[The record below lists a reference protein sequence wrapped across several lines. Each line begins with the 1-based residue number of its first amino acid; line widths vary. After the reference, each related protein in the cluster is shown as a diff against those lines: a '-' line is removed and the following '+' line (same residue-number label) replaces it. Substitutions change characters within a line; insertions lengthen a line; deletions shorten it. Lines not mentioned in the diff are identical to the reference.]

1 LWVQSDPLE
10 CLWTAYTGGWIS
22 TEIDRDGGDNF
33 SFYYT
38 SNDYPIPLF
47 QSYAQSPEFDEV
59 ALKLRNNDFTTLE
72 ERDELFQQAM
82 EMALNDPGSGS
93 VRVWINDSAAFGPQT
108 ADTMATADLAG
119 GVSGGR
125 LWPFTAR
132 FVGQEG
138 GVLRIAQPGILVEP
152 WNPLAGSNWV
162 YDAMVQRA
170 TQDFGTMP
178 DPYTGLRWPQ
188 RIESATVVAKEGLPI
203 ATNLDWVDFSFAPEI
218 PVPAEAW
225 SDWNAVDQVFITAGE
240 KFPEGTTA
248 NSKVTVCY
256 PADLFTTIKWHDG
269 SPMTVGDFVYG
280 MIMTFDPGKEDS
292 AIFDEALKSTLDA
305 FLGHFKGVQITSTD
319 PLCIDTYEDLFA
331 IDAENNVADT
341 SPVQSLWYPG
351 LWTYG
356 TGAWHNITLGA
367 LAEEHGDLAFSTDKA
382 TAKNVEWT
390 SFVAGPSLE
399 ILAAEM
405 EAATAENYIPY
416 APTMSQFVT
425 ADEATARWANLGAWY
440 AARNNFW
447 IGNGPFMLYQVYP
460 VEGTVTLQRFSDY
473 PDMSNKWASFG
484 EPKLPVAELDG
495 PGQVAAGEEATFDV
509 FVTYKD
515 QPYPDAEMTGVTYLV
530 FDAVGGLVTQGEA
543 TLVTDG
549 QYQVVLGADVTGTM
563 ASGSYKLEVAAV
575 SSLITL
581 PGFATLEF
589 IVP

>member
-1 LWVQSDPLE
+1 
-10 CLWTAYTGGWIS
+10 
-22 TEIDRDGGDNF
+22 
-33 SFYYT
+33 
-38 SNDYPIPLF
+38 
-47 QSYAQSPEFDEV
+47 
-59 ALKLRNNDFTTLE
+59 
-72 ERDELFQQAM
+72 
-82 EMALNDPGSGS
+82 
-93 VRVWINDSAAFGPQT
+93 
-108 ADTMATADLAG
+108 
-119 GVSGGR
+119 
-125 LWPFTAR
+125 
-132 FVGQEG
+132 
-138 GVLRIAQPGILVEP
+138 
-152 WNPLAGSNWV
+152 
-162 YDAMVQRA
+162 
-170 TQDFGTMP
+170 
-178 DPYTGLRWPQ
+178 
-188 RIESATVVAKEGLPI
+188 
-203 ATNLDWVDFSFAPEI
+203 
-218 PVPAEAW
+218 
-225 SDWNAVDQVFITAGE
+225 
-240 KFPEGTTA
+240 
-248 NSKVTVCY
+248 
-256 PADLFTTIKWHDG
+256 
-269 SPMTVGDFVYG
+269 
-280 MIMTFDPGKEDS
+280 MTFDPGKEDS